1 MYLKKT
7 NLRPTDFHGGY
18 KRTKILELVEEF
30 LDSGEDVM
38 EIADHK
44 YSTTHS
50 GYNSIQMHLM
60 RFGEPVKVHQKN
72 GKLYLVRM

>member
-7 NLRPTDFHGGY
+7 DFRPTDFYGGY
-18 KRTKILELVEEF
+18 KRTKLLELVEEF
-30 LDSGEDVM
+30 VDSGEDVM

-44 YSTTHS
+44 YSNVRS
-50 GYNSIQMHLM
+50 GYNSIRMHLL
-60 RFGEPVKVHQKN
+60 RFGEPVEVHQKN